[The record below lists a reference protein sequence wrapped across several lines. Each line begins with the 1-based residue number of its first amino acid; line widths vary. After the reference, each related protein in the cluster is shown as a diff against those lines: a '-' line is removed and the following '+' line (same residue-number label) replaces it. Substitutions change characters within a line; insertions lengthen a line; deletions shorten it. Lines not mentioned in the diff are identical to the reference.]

1 VKIISPKVVISFLR
15 REKRLPTFDEVLATM
30 GIRRG
35 RPRLPSFIQPEP
47 KSFGRTVLIA
57 RPFVG
62 DSLFVVYA
70 CDTYAC
76 T

>member
-1 VKIISPKVVISFLR
+1 
-15 REKRLPTFDEVLATM
+15 M
-30 GIRRG
+30 GIRRE

-47 KSFGRTVLIA
+47 KSFGRTVLMA
-57 RPFVG
+57 RLFVG

-70 CDTYAC
+70 CDTYVC